1 MADITVSSNVDSFMQ
16 AADYAAMKVLLSLNN
31 VENTALSTW
40 AGSTS
45 LTTVGTITTGT
56 WNGTTIAAA
65 NGGTGLT
72 ALSANV
78 VTLLGAA
85 NYAAF
90 RVSLSLVIG
99 TDVQAYNANLT
110 TFAGIAPSANVQTL
124 LGAANYAAFKTSLSL
139 NNVENTALSTWT
151 GSTSVTTL
159 GTIVTGTWTGTAIA
173 AANGGTGLTS
183 FTTGDLLYATG
194 STAIGK
200 LAVVASGSILVS
212 GTTPAWSNTPALGT
226 PTGNLVNCTG
236 YTFNNL
242 ASTTGAI
249 TNTMIAN
256 GTIDLAAKVTG
267 TLADARLSANVPLL
281 NGANTFSA
289 ANILSVAGAAS
300 VPALKIS
307 GLPFAGTGTTSF
319 PQLYVND
326 STATASTTLNTS
338 GTYFGVN
345 GHASQD
351 LANLMIDGVSKCK
364 VSSAGLLT
372 TASFI
377 IAGNSVQVPNNSDFE
392 WLGRTRLNCA
402 ADGTVQ
408 FVNNAASNFTGLD
421 FGNSTNS
428 FGRIGRDSV
437 NGFTFQSAAGT
448 ATWNDA
454 STANSGTVANRYLV
468 GIAAPTLTAT
478 GTSVTDTVAS
488 TFYIGGAPTASTNT
502 TIGTGWALNVAAGNC
517 NFGGITVHGAQT
529 RLKGY
534 TVATLP
540 AAAQGDLVFATDLLA
555 PTFLTTATGG
565 GAVVGTVF
573 YNGTAWVTN

>member
-16 AADYAAMKVLLSLNN
+16 SADYAAMKVLLSLNN

-159 GTIVTGTWTGTAIA
+159 GTIITGTWTGTAIA

-267 TLADARLSANVPLL
+267 TLADARLSANVALL

-300 VPALKIS
+300 VPALKIT
-307 GLPFAGTGTTSF
+307 GVPFAGTGTTSF
-319 PQLYVND
+319 PLLYVND
-326 STATASTTLNTS
+326 SAATASTTLNTA

-345 GHASQD
+345 GHGTAD
-351 LANLMIDGVSKCK
+351 LIKFMLDGAARLTLTSVGALTSSGSITSGSSFSSGNSGFFLIGSRGGFSAGADGVINE
-364 VSSAGLLT
+364 T
-372 TASFI
+372 
-377 IAGNSVQVPNNSDFE
+377 NNGVTGF
-392 WLGRTRLNCA
+392 TRHNYG
-402 ADGTVQ
+402 GT
-408 FVNNAASNFTGLD
+408 
-421 FGNSTNS
+421 TNS
-428 FGRIGRDSV
+428 FSALGFDAV
-437 NGFTFQSAAGT
+437 NGLTFQSAAGT
-448 ATWNDA
+448 ATWNDN

-502 TIGTGWALNVAAGNC
+502 TIGTAWALNVAAGNC